1 MYRYQIIVEYASLP
15 KFVGWQKQSKGKSI
29 QKEIEK
35 ILTKL
40 LKQKT
45 IIYAAGRTDKS
56 VASLGQSA
64 HFDTNFKIKEINKF
78 IKSLNFFLNPKKISI
93 INIYKKNKKFHAR
106 YSAKE
111 RVYKYF
117 IINRLATPVI
127 ENERAWHI
135 RKKLDIKLLKEG
147 AKKLVGTHDFS
158 TMRAKN
164 CYAKSPIKK
173 MNKITVK
180 NINNKIQIEFRSKSF
195 LRNQVRSM
203 VGCLKKLAEKK
214 WDMKKFEYVFKSKK
228 RSKCAQPA
236 PAHGLY
242 LAKVIY

>member
-1 MYRYQIIVEYASLP
+1 M
-15 KFVGWQKQSKGKSI
+15 
-29 QKEIEK
+29 
-35 ILTKL
+35 
-40 LKQKT
+40 KQK
-45 IIYAAGRTDKS
+45 IILFSAGRTDRE
-56 VASLGQSA
+56 VHANGQSA
-64 HFDTNFKIKEINKF
+64 NFNVENKIQNIDKM

-93 INIYKKNKKFHAR
+93 INIIKRNKNFHAR

-135 RKKLDIKLLKEG
+135 RKKLDVKLLKEG
-147 AKKLVGTHDFS
+147 AKKLRGTHDFS

-173 MNKITVK
+173 INKITIK
-180 NINNKIQIEFRSKSF
+180 SMSNKIEIEFRSKSF

-203 VGCLKKLAEKK
+203 VGCLKYLAEKK
-214 WDMKKFEYVFKSKK
+214 WDIKKFENIFKSKK
-228 RSKCAQPA
+228 RKNCAPPA

>member
-1 MYRYQIIVEYASLP
+1 MYRYQILIEYVGTP
-15 KFVGWQKQSKGKSI
+15 FIGWQIQKKGKSVQKII
-29 QKEIEK
+29 QS
-35 ILTKL
+35 ILSKL
-40 LKQKT
+40 LKQK
-45 IIYAAGRTDKS
+45 IILFSAGRTDRE
-56 VASLGQSA
+56 VHANGQSA
-64 HFDTNFKIKEINKF
+64 HFDVENKIQNIDKM

-93 INIYKKNKKFHAR
+93 INIIKRNKNFHAR

-147 AKKLVGTHDFS
+147 AKKLRGTHDFS
-158 TMRAKN
+158 TMRATN

-173 MNKITVK
+173 INKITIK
-180 NINNKIQIEFRSKSF
+180 NTNSRIEIEFRSKSF

-203 VGCLKKLAEKK
+203 VGCLKYLAEKK
-214 WDMKKFEYVFKSKK
+214 WNIKKFENVFKSKK
-228 RSKCAQPA
+228 RKNCAPPA

-242 LAKVIY
+242 LTKVIY